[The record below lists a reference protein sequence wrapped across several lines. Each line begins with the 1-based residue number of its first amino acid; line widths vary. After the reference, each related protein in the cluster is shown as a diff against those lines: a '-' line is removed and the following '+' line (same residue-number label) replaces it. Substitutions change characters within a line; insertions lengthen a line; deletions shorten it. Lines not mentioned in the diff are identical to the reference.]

1 MASVPNSS
9 LFFWQMQ
16 WITQPCLFPWHC
28 HSYKDG
34 TWHQKVWEDA
44 LKVLISDLAFL
55 HQDSARA
62 AQTLWV
68 SLEMTLTTLST
79 HPSPQHRWHVRVRV
93 WTCPQYWNRRPRR
106 PWSEDRGH
114 LGGPKHLIAE
124 EAEGTK
130 QHGGQAKVK
139 EQQEDKK
146 LNSSW
151 KLSVIKVLCE
161 DLQFWL
167 CGRKAYLPPKTTS
180 YCWDAKINAREYML
194 AAFSSPLYWKE
205 QQ

>member
-1 MASVPNSS
+1 MN
-9 LFFWQMQ
+9 
-16 WITQPCLFPWHC
+16 
-28 HSYKDG
+28 D
-34 TWHQKVWEDA
+34 
-44 LKVLISDLAFL
+44 
-55 HQDSARA
+55 
-62 AQTLWV
+62 
-68 SLEMTLTTLST
+68 TTLFVALALS
-79 HPSPQHRWHVRVRV
+79 QLQRWYMTPKSLGGCIESAHLRLSLPPPGLGESRANIMNVTWDDFDHTQYSSFASAHVVRV
-93 WTCPQYWNRRPRR
+93 WICPQYWNRRPRR
-106 PWSEDRGH
+106 PWSEDRSH

-130 QHGGQAKVK
+130 QHGGQTKVK
-139 EQQEDKK
+139 EQQEDEK

-180 YCWDAKINAREYML
+180 YCWDAKRNAREYML